1 MGTDL
6 WISPSL
12 TPPVELWSTSSHL
25 GGGNNLYNSQECF
38 HFKGQ
43 KAQLKLASTKTS
55 LGLVTERY
63 GGKFGPLWLDSGVKL
78 LSSLPASF
86 LKSSLFLEV
95 VSLAQNQQERKGC
108 FAKMPMKSRNYHLSE
123 LAEKPVSG
131 PLPVGKGSG
140 ALWSSGRRGPRTPQV
155 AGAGWLSLSHRTESR
170 SGVDSPPKENP
181 NHGVVSQSK
190 SRGQREKQKRGPVHM

>member
-1 MGTDL
+1 MNFSL
-6 WISPSL
+6 PNSPSRTL
-12 TPPVELWSTSSHL
+12 KHSFTF

-140 ALWSSGRRGPRTPQV
+140 AL
-155 AGAGWLSLSHRTESR
+155 
-170 SGVDSPPKENP
+170 
-181 NHGVVSQSK
+181 
-190 SRGQREKQKRGPVHM
+190 